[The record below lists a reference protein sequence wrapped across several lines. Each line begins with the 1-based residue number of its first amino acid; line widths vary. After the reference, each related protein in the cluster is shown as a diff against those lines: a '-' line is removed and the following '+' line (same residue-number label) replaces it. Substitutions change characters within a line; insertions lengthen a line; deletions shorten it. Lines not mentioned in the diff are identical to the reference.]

1 MPRMELRIREVDESA
16 GRAPADLHPPLV
28 EILPSLALHACKG
41 MQPSRALTT
50 LKNIYAS
57 GKVTSDFNQSWKN
70 SEVVS
75 NLMLLDLFR
84 QSEPC
89 LTKLM
94 IDVLS
99 NGLISLRGLK
109 QSLNHDVKFL
119 NDKAWLFPSGGWF
132 LGYLAC
138 IIFSR
143 KGKHHEEAS
152 YCCNACVCCSPYG
165 SSRWHF
171 WAFYLQILQ

>member
-1 MPRMELRIREVDESA
+1 MELRIREVEKGA

-28 EILPSLALHACKG
+28 EILPSLALQAFKE
-41 MQPSRALTT
+41 MQSSLTLAA

-57 GKVTSDFNQSWKN
+57 GKVTPNFNQSWKN
-70 SEVVS
+70 SKVVS

-94 IDVLS
+94 IDVGS
-99 NGLISLRGLK
+99 NGLISLQGLK

-119 NDKAWLFPSGGWF
+119 N
-132 LGYLAC
+132 
-138 IIFSR
+138 
-143 KGKHHEEAS
+143 E
-152 YCCNACVCCSPYG
+152 
-165 SSRWHF
+165 
-171 WAFYLQILQ
+171 